1 MRLTIITIIVF
12 LFGITSCSINT
23 DIMLRTP
30 KDYVYDTPSDSAS
43 PEYVIAPNDI
53 ISFRLFANEAY
64 KILDATAGTETQEGN
79 RIGLLNQRGLLD
91 YPVDQFGLIRVPI
104 LDTIKIAGY
113 TIREAEIFLQELY
126 SEYYVDPYVQ
136 VIVTNR
142 RAIVFNGEGSGASV
156 VPLMNNNQTLMEV
169 LAQAGGIANR
179 GRAARIKVIRKVG
192 KEREIYLIDLST
204 IEGLEYVDM
213 VIQANDYIY
222 VEPVPEIGREIL
234 QDIAPVL
241 SIISSAFVIYGVINT
256 LAQ

>member
-1 MRLTIITIIVF
+1 MRLIIAFTILI
-12 LFGITSCSINT
+12 LGISSCSINT

-30 KDYVYDTPSDSAS
+30 KDYEYDIPSDTSS

-64 KILDATAGTETQEGN
+64 KILDATAGTESDNG
-79 RIGLLNQRGLLD
+79 RLGFMNQRGLLN
-91 YPVDQFGLIRVPI
+91 YPVDQFGLVRIPI

-113 TIREAEIFLQELY
+113 TIREAELMLEEMY
-126 SEYYVDPYVQ
+126 SEYYVDPFIQ

-142 RAIVFNGEGSGASV
+142 RAIVFNGEGSGAAV
-156 VPLMNNNQTLMEV
+156 VPLQNNNQTLMEV

-179 GRAARIKVIRKVG
+179 GRAARIKIIRKVN
-192 KEREIYLIDLST
+192 ESREVYLVDLST
-204 IEGLEYVDM
+204 INGLEYVDM

-234 QDIAPVL
+234 ADIAPVL
-241 SIISSAFVIYGVINT
+241 SIVSSAFVIYGVINSLT
-256 LAQ
+256 Q